1 MRKVRILK
9 QTKEMKV
16 GEVYE
21 LGNNE
26 SWYLVNEGLAEYVK
40 VVAPEK
46 PKLKKT
52 KEMFASKRKLY
63 VTK

>member
-9 QTKEMKV
+9 QTKEMLV

-26 SWYLVNEGLAEYVK
+26 SWYLVNEGIAEYVR
-40 VVAPEK
+40 VVGQEK
-46 PKLKKT
+46 LKLKKT
-52 KEMFASKRKLY
+52 KEMVARKRKLY